1 MKKFLLSLSLLST
14 GFMAGAQ
21 SPHTMKIIL
30 DTKLY
35 TQNDMNRL
43 NADGL
48 GGPSPL
54 GKVYLHGGL
63 CWYNGGVGPTDF
75 NSNPAE
81 LFCIQQIT
89 PLESQVWQSVVG
101 NWGQSPQDDGVGLM
115 TKIDAGKWRAEFIVE
130 QYFSSSQV
138 STEPNG
144 SGVVSQPMNPT
155 ATPYTMGIVFRDSSG
170 SISGRDPVGG
180 DIFIWKL
187 NTTTPEIITSQL
199 ANWNNGPVYFEYGVV
214 GIDEPQISYNRQIS
228 PNPFS
233 DRVQIKFFLTYAQD
247 NFEMEVFDATGR
259 NVKTIHQGQL
269 PAGTQFAFWDGTND
283 QGHQVENGVYYFSM
297 KAANSI
303 VTDKVIL
310 AR

>member
-1 MKKFLLSLSLLST
+1 MKKILLSLLMLGGLS
-14 GFMAGAQ
+14 ASAQ
-21 SPHTMKIIL
+21 PHSMKIIL

-63 CWYNGGVGPTDF
+63 CWYNGNVGATDYG
-75 NSNPAE
+75 SNPAE

-101 NWGQSPQDDGVGLM
+101 NWGNNPQDDGVGLM
-115 TKIDAGKWRAEFIVE
+115 TKIGDGKWRMEIVVE
-130 QYFSSSQV
+130 QYFSSPQV
-138 STEPNG
+138 SVEANG
-144 SGVVSQPMNPT
+144 SGVVSQPMNPM

-170 SISGRDPVGG
+170 TISGRDPVGG

-187 NTTTPEIITSQL
+187 NTNTPEIITSQL
-199 ANWNNGPVYFEYGVV
+199 ANWNNGPVYFEYGFV
-214 GIDEPQISYNRQIS
+214 GMDEPQISYNHQVS

-233 DRVQIKFFLTYAQD
+233 DQVQIRFFLNYAQE
-247 NFEMEVFDATGR
+247 NFSMDVFDATGR
-259 NVKTIHQGQL
+259 KVKTIHQGQL
-269 PAGTQFAFWDGTND
+269 PAGAQYAFWDGTND
-283 QGHQVENGVYYFSM
+283 LGAKVENGLYYFTM
-297 KAANSI
+297 KAANTV

-310 AR
+310 SR